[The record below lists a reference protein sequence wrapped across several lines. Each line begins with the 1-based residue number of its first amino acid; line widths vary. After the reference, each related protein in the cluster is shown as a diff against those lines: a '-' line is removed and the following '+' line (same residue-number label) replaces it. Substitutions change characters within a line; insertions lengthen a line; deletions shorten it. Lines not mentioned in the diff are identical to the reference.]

1 MSHISWLVS
10 SHLTKILLFYD
21 AGVAS
26 DGNGWIRKLLVLF
39 VIFVCFVAL
48 VQCFIGSDVLRW
60 RSFYATQDDVWKA
73 HYHEVF
79 DYTIREIMCCFGR
92 VEYL

>member
-1 MSHISWLVS
+1 M
-10 SHLTKILLFYD
+10 
-21 AGVAS
+21 
-26 DGNGWIRKLLVLF
+26 
-39 VIFVCFVAL
+39 
-48 VQCFIGSDVLRW
+48 GSDVLRW

-79 DYTIREIMCCFGR
+79 DYTIREVMCCFGR